1 MADFQS
7 CMAFYGC
14 QPDNIMAKI
23 RQFSGHNR
31 QFLEEKI
38 HKHIGHIKVG
48 VTSQIP
54 RQWSVRRKN
63 LARDRLLP
71 CPVNLDNL
79 YKHTGRRTEGLE
91 KNIHQ
96 ASFDHV
102 KDGLMPFLAF
112 CNL

>member
-23 RQFSGHNR
+23 RQISGQNG
-31 QFLEEKI
+31 QFLEKKI
-38 HKHIGHIKVG
+38 HKLIGHIKVG

-63 LARDRLLP
+63 LARDNFY
-71 CPVNLDNL
+71 PV
-79 YKHTGRRTEGLE
+79 
-91 KNIHQ
+91 Q
-96 ASFDHV
+96 
-102 KDGLMPFLAF
+102 
-112 CNL
+112 